1 MKAQSKRGAK
11 QLKDKN
17 KKHKLEME
25 ALLERHRTKVREMGD
40 SNVTEQEVRTKL
52 NIISIHLISFYSY

>member
-25 ALLERHRTKVREMGD
+25 ALLERHRTEVREMGD
-40 SNVTEQEVRTKL
+40 SNVTEQEVRT
-52 NIISIHLISFYSY
+52 